1 MSSLDDLAP
10 VYELAKKAKELS
22 QKGHLLRAADYYGR
36 VADAARVLGEDN
48 LVLVSARLNK
58 GAMLYSYCLLL
69 ITGAAPLG
77 ESSHC
82 SAALAESIALISENV
97 ASLERRRLAGTLLEG
112 KCTALEEA
120 WFGGELLEHEEG
132 LTSHETL
139 SMVKL
144 VGYEQFLRTATSVAP
159 FFSTALHY
167 HAVSDAQSQQFV
179 RHFVQA
185 VELMQLPRR
194 NTVNPLPHE
203 TLLYEA
209 LCLAVDQSGPGR
221 LGDLRL
227 TQVLTDAKLRL
238 ERSGVLRTRNIT
250 ARALESTGPQEA
262 YEAAVLHSMSAP
274 DLRSC
279 ALASCGVKEAHPQHY
294 KTCAACRGVAYCCK
308 EHQLAHWPSHKAACK
323 EARKAAA
330 SGASSGPSG
339 GA

>member
-120 WFGGELLEHEEG
+120 WFGGELLELEEG
-132 LTSHETL
+132 LTSPETL
-139 SMVKL
+139 SMAKL

-159 FFSTALHY
+159 FLTTALHY
-167 HAVSDAQSQQFV
+167 PAVSDAQSQQFV

-185 VELMQLPRR
+185 VEFMQLPRR
-194 NTVNPLPHE
+194 NTVKPLPHE
-203 TLLYEA
+203 NLLYEH
-209 LCLAVDQSGPGR
+209 LCLAVEHAGR
-221 LGDLRL
+221 PLGDSHLRQL
-227 TQVLTDAKLRL
+227 LTDQKLRL
-238 ERSGVLRTRNIT
+238 ERSGVLRTRKIT
-250 ARALESTGPQEA
+250 ARAHEFTDAQQA
-262 YEAAVLHSMSAP
+262 YEVAVLQSMNAP

-294 KTCAACRGVAYCCK
+294 KTCAACRAVAYCCK

-323 EARKAAA
+323 AARKAAA